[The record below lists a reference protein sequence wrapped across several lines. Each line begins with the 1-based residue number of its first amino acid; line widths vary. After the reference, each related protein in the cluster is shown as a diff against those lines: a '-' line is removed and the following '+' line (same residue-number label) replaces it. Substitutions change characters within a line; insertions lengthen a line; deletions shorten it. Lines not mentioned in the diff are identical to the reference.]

1 MSTAAT
7 PVTAGNSGV
16 KFAKIVYWAA
26 GIYGVL
32 VLAPLYF
39 IFNLIAVKDPPPVTH
54 PLFYYGFVGVGLAWQ
69 AAFMIIAT
77 CPVRYRPMMI
87 ATWIEK
93 FTYGAAA
100 WVLYAQGR
108 IHVGDAYIASGDLI
122 WLVLFIVAYLKT
134 PARANEEY

>member
-1 MSTAAT
+1 MSTTAT

-32 VLAPLYF
+32 VLTPLYF
-39 IFNLIAVKDPPPVTH
+39 IFNLIGVNDPPPVTH
-54 PLFYYGFVGVGLAWQ
+54 PLFYYGFAGLGLVWQ

-87 ATWIEK
+87 ATWLEK
-93 FTYGAAA
+93 FSYGAAG
-100 WVLYAQGR
+100 WVLYLQGR
-108 IHVGDAYIASGDLI
+108 LHPADVGFASIDLL

-134 PARANEEY
+134 PVRPNEAY